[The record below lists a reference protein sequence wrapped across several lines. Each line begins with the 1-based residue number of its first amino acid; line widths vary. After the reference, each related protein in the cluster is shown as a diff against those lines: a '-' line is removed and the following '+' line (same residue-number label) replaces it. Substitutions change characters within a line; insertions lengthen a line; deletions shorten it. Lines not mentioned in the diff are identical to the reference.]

1 MAIILLKSRP
11 KEQIQIESIE
21 LLLSCS
27 DSTRKSFYIYKS
39 PQALYWLNW
48 TYEEADPTWHF
59 TQYWHF
65 TKTYLDSE
73 GSFFIYQL
81 FPQEI
86 IEIIF
91 QFLFFFFF
99 LSPPFVS
106 FQGGPS
112 ILLKQTADEIIT
124 VCNLLLPVWPFL
136 APYLL
141 GNVTKEHT
149 KIWNGQIFSFWSLKT
164 YRHNWDPWK
173 QLLLDGHETTWM
185 PSVTTPAASESPL
198 VMCQKFICQGPQ

>member
-1 MAIILLKSRP
+1 MAIILLKTRL

-48 TYEEADPTWHF
+48 TYEEADRTWHF

-73 GSFFIYQL
+73 GSFFYI
-81 FPQEI
+81 PI
-86 IEIIF
+86 ISSRNNRNNLSIP
-91 QFLFFFFF
+91 FFF

-185 PSVTTPAASESPL
+185 PSVTTPTASESPL

>member
-1 MAIILLKSRP
+1 MAFYTILTFHQNLSRRWR
-11 KEQIQIESIE
+11 QF
-21 LLLSCS
+21 
-27 DSTRKSFYIYKS
+27 FYI
-39 PQALYWLNW
+39 P
-48 TYEEADPTWHF
+48 
-59 TQYWHF
+59 
-65 TKTYLDSE
+65 
-73 GSFFIYQL
+73 
-81 FPQEI
+81 I
-86 IEIIF
+86 ISSRNNRNNLSIP
-91 QFLFFFFF
+91 FFFFF
-99 LSPPFVS
+99 LSPPFVY

-198 VMCQKFICQGPQ
+198 VTCQKFICQGPQ